1 VASGELKKKAAD
13 ENSRKIAEKM
23 IARGY
28 ALERILTQ
36 WYFKR
41 TIL

>member
-13 ENSRKIAEKM
+13 KNSRKIAEKM
-23 IARGY
+23 IASRY

-36 WYFKR
+36 
-41 TIL
+41 